1 MDVFICHSG
10 KDKEVVESIC
20 ALLAANEITYWLA
33 EQHELCGEDYIEQIF
48 AAMDQSQMVL
58 LLGSQNAM
66 TSGDVMGE
74 IAHAKERNIPRIP
87 VQVGRLDKP
96 QEDKFKYLVELK
108 HFLTYAPTEEFSR
121 ALLTAI
127 SAHRKTPLDV
137 LKFVALKKYANRK
150 FGWWPA
156 AIALVAV
163 VALLVGL
170 LLGRTPAPQPGGGD
184 PAVTTTTTT
193 AADNG
198 TTTTPAPA
206 TTTTTGADTFD
217 PAYNQVPE
225 QYRQELEQFMRQS
238 SKVGHTHTVK
248 VGQSDTPFLAQTWTY
263 VASYST
269 DTRIATVN
277 GNEITGVSPGVAYVV
292 LISSMGKTDIYEITV
307 IE

>member
-10 KDKEVVESIC
+10 KDIAVVKSIC
-20 ALLAANEITYWLA
+20 ALLDANEITYWLA
-33 EQHELCGEDYIEQIF
+33 EQHELAGGDYIDQIN
-48 AAMDQSQMVL
+48 AAIDQSQML
-58 LLGSQNAM
+58 LMLGSQNAM
-66 TSGDVMGE
+66 TSDDVMGE
-74 IAHAKERNIPRIP
+74 IQHAKGSKTPIIP
-87 VQVGRLDKP
+87 VKLGDLAKPEEAKFEYIVGLT
-96 QEDKFKYLVELK
+96 

-170 LLGRTPAPQPGGGD
+170 LLGRTPTPQPGGGD

-198 TTTTPAPA
+198 TTTTTPAP
-206 TTTTTGADTFD
+206 TTTTTGA
-217 PAYNQVPE
+217 VPQGE
-225 QYRQELEQFMRQS
+225 
-238 SKVGHTHTVK
+238 
-248 VGQSDTPFLAQTWTY
+248 
-263 VASYST
+263 
-269 DTRIATVN
+269 
-277 GNEITGVSPGVAYVV
+277 NEIPPKFDEEIANFDNQGSATKVHFTKYIRVGDEPETLNNLWTTADCYSGNTAVVTIDQCKVTAVSKGETFVVIWPGGNVYQIFKIIV
-292 LISSMGKTDIYEITV
+292 Y
-307 IE
+307 